1 MQLGIEYAN
10 ISANPEREGEKKR
23 KDTLKKLIEEMEE
36 REKLV
41 KNGQIIADVIY
52 PVAEV
57 SFQGFSK
64 TIEREENS
72 VRLFRD
78 SEGIK
83 TGMK

>member
-10 ISANPEREGEKKR
+10 ISGSAKKEENNKR
-23 KDTLKKLIEEMEE
+23 KETLKKLIEEMEE
-36 REKLV
+36 REELI
-41 KNGQIIADVIY
+41 KNGQIIADIIY
-52 PVAEV
+52 PVTEV
-57 SFQGFSK
+57 SFQGLSK
-64 TIEREENS
+64 MIDREENS

>member
-10 ISANPEREGEKKR
+10 ISSSTQREEEEQR
-23 KDTLKKLIEEMEE
+23 KETLKKLIEEMEE

-41 KNGQIIADVIY
+41 KNGQIIADIIY

-57 SFQGFSK
+57 SFQGLSR

-78 SEGIK
+78 SEGVK
-83 TGMK
+83 VGVK